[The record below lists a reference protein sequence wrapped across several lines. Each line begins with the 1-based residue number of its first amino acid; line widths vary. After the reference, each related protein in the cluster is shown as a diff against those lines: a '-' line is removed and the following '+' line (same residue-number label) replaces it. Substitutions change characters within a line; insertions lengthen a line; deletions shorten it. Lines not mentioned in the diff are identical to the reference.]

1 MKKSIRFF
9 ASLLTILA
17 LLVSLPIGA
26 MAADNTSNKPL
37 NTEPIDTNSATITTN
52 IGSVETNKGT
62 VTNNGGETGAI
73 SGTVET
79 NDGTVTNNGVLGTG
93 TVGTNNGTVTNNGV
107 LGTGTIGTNNG
118 TVETNG
124 TRGTVDANNK
134 DVNNNDGTVT
144 NNNSQGT
151 VKENNGTVGTNNGT
165 VETNSKTGTVETNNG
180 TVVENQARGV
190 IDVNRGNVGTTAG
203 GGNAGTIHE
212 NYGEVNM
219 NKDRGKIGFNGE
231 GGTVAE
237 NQFFGK
243 IYFNMGTVEQNDG
256 EVITNGAVGE
266 VLENNGFVGENFG
279 QVTNTQNGVVI
290 RNEGTVENEEG
301 GTLYEYGWSN
311 SEDDETKNVITA
323 AGTYHGVLVEKNAE
337 APETEETGL
346 LAVVKQVL
354 HGESLN
360 LKNLFTKD
368 GYEYAGYQVLNEED
382 EYVTYEGDEYIVEA
396 PNALQLLWRKIKLAV
411 APSPKPASPE
421 AEPVAKK
428 VVSTYIPTEIKVGT
442 EIRVK
447 NQRFKI
453 VEMEDGSY
461 LIATIGKLSEKDL
474 ADMMAFLARYFT
486 PEQLA
491 KLTGEPELLSDEL
504 VAKSF
509 GGDLAHIAFRVSK
522 DIFKK

>member
-52 IGSVETNKGT
+52 SATITTNIGSVETNKGT
-62 VTNNGGETGAI
+62 VTNNGGVTGAI
-73 SGTVET
+73 SGTVKT
-79 NDGTVTNNGVLGTG
+79 
-93 TVGTNNGTVTNNGV
+93 
-107 LGTGTIGTNNG
+107 
-118 TVETNG
+118 
-124 TRGTVDANNK
+124 
-134 DVNNNDGTVT
+134 NDGTVT

-151 VKENNGTVGTNNGT
+151 VTENNGTVGTNNGT

-180 TVVENQARGV
+180 TGVENQAGGV
-190 IDVNRGNVGTTAG
+190 IDVNNGR
-203 GGNAGTIHE
+203 
-212 NYGEVNM
+212 
-219 NKDRGKIGFNGE
+219 IGFNGE

-237 NQFFGK
+237 NQFRGK
-243 IYFNMGTVEQNDG
+243 IYLNMGTVEQNDG
-256 EVITNGAVGE
+256 EVTTNGAVGE
-266 VLENNGFVGENFG
+266 VLENNGFVMENFG

-290 RNEGTVENEEG
+290 YNEGTVENEEG

-311 SEDDETKNVITA
+311 SEDDITKNVITA
-323 AGTYHGVLVEKNAE
+323 AGTYHGVRVEKNAE

-474 ADMMAFLARYFT
+474 ADMMAFLAKYFT